1 MFTTAGFGLKALA
14 HTLRLQIHNTKLQST
29 LSEYSYATEWQR
41 STHALLVNILSIQLL
56 LVKKTAYD
64 YLAVFGDCTKSS
76 QIHLNIYLYTT
87 LSFPPTTKAHAS
99 IRWIPDRFQS
109 LEKKLVQK
117 KNQRREAINELWYR
131 KRVLVAKRNIDSR
144 VIFILWVDL
153 MLYRFNSE
161 LFSIQILGKIYTTL
175 YHIFN
180 SEKRI
185 RGWST

>member
-109 LEKKLVQK
+109 LEKK
-117 KNQRREAINELWYR
+117 A
-131 KRVLVAKRNIDSR
+131 S
-144 VIFILWVDL
+144 
-153 MLYRFNSE
+153 
-161 LFSIQILGKIYTTL
+161 
-175 YHIFN
+175 
-180 SEKRI
+180 SEKEPKERSYKWVMI
-185 RGWST
+185 QKTCFGG

>member
-64 YLAVFGDCTKSS
+64 YLAVFGDCTTSS
-76 QIHLNIYLYTT
+76 QIHLNIYLYTP
-87 LSFPPTTKAHAS
+87 LSFSPTTKAHAS

-109 LEKKLVQK
+109 LEKKT
-117 KNQRREAINELWYR
+117 
-131 KRVLVAKRNIDSR
+131 S
-144 VIFILWVDL
+144 
-153 MLYRFNSE
+153 
-161 LFSIQILGKIYTTL
+161 
-175 YHIFN
+175 
-180 SEKRI
+180 SEKEPKERSYKWVMI
-185 RGWST
+185 QKTCFGG